1 MVVLWRS
8 EWVVAL
14 WRSEWWFYGGVVV
27 VHGGVSEWWFYGGVS
42 EWWFYGAVSGGF
54 MEE

>member
-8 EWVVAL
+8 EWC
-14 WRSEWWFYGGVVV
+14 
-27 VHGGVSEWWFYGGVS
+27 FYGGVS
-42 EWWFYGAVSGGF
+42 GGLMEEEWVVVYGGGLSGGF

>member
-8 EWVVAL
+8 
-14 WRSEWWFYGGVVV
+14 G
-27 VHGGVSEWWFYGGVS
+27 WWFYGGVS
-42 EWWFYGAVSGGF
+42 EWFYGGVSGGF

>member
-14 WRSEWWFYGGVVV
+14 WRSERWLYGG
-27 VHGGVSEWWFYGGVS
+27 
-42 EWWFYGAVSGGF
+42 VSGGF
-54 MEE
+54 MEQ

>member
-8 EWVVAL
+8 EW
-14 WRSEWWFYGGVVV
+14 WCY
-27 VHGGVSEWWFYGGVS
+27 GGVSEWWFYGGVS
-42 EWWFYGAVSGGF
+42 GGF